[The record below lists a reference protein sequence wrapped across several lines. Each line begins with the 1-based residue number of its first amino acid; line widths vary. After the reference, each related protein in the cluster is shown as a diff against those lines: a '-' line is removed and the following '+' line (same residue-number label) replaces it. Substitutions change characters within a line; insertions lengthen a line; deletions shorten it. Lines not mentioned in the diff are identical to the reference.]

1 MARKRKD
8 NISEVTF
15 SYIGTDAQF
24 DEFLKMLVHDY
35 LSVLGTIGTSIS
47 AAKIAFLNSFPVIC
61 VMNWTSGLMMDNLQ
75 KDNLLPEAYAIVPT
89 TFHTIFIMAITV
101 VLSLWLIIRFYKKW
115 TR

>member
-35 LSVLGTIGTSIS
+35 LSVDQPYTKLQEDFVDHVDSCCARWIVLAIRKQCAMVCAAIS
-47 AAKIAFLNSFPVIC
+47 
-61 VMNWTSGLMMDNLQ
+61 THHSG
-75 KDNLLPEAYAIVPT
+75 KEEP
-89 TFHTIFIMAITV
+89 
-101 VLSLWLIIRFYKKW
+101 
-115 TR
+115 

>member
-35 LSVLGTIGTSIS
+35 LSVDQPYTE
-47 AAKIAFLNSFPVIC
+47 
-61 VMNWTSGLMMDNLQ
+61 LQ
-75 KDNLLPEAYAIVPT
+75 EDFVDHVDSCCA
-89 TFHTIFIMAITV
+89 
-101 VLSLWLIIRFYKKW
+101 
-115 TR
+115 